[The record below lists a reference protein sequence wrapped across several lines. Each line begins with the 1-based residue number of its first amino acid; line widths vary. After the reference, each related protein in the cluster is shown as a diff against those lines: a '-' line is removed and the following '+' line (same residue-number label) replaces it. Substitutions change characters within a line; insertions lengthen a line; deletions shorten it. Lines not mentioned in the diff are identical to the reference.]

1 MIEIDNLVK
10 SFGKTKAL
18 DGISLRIGDSE
29 IYGFVGANGA
39 GKTTTMRIISG
50 LIPADSGKVIINGLD
65 SVKNIRQIKS
75 KIGYVPDYFGVYDNL
90 RVTESMEKRCLRLLD
105 ELGLGDKPDF
115 FVDDL
120 SRGQKQRLGLA
131 RALVHNPDILVLD
144 EPTSGMD
151 PKGRIETRDILR
163 RLNEEGKTIIISS
176 HILHEISELVTGLA
190 VIEKGKIVMSGSI
203 ESIETKMH
211 IENPI
216 IMKVIK
222 NADIA
227 AEVLKEDEA
236 VLNLTIT
243 EDEGYLLKRLVEA
256 GVMITSFC
264 RRGHDLESV
273 FIKIM
278 E

>member
-65 SVKNIRQIKS
+65 SVKNIRQNKT

-90 RVTESMEKRCLRLLD
+90 RVTEYMEFFAAAYDLTGREVEKRCLRLLD

-163 RLNEEGKTIIISS
+163 RLYEEG
-176 HILHEISELVTGLA
+176 
-190 VIEKGKIVMSGSI
+190 
-203 ESIETKMH
+203 
-211 IENPI
+211 
-216 IMKVIK
+216 
-222 NADIA
+222 
-227 AEVLKEDEA
+227 
-236 VLNLTIT
+236 
-243 EDEGYLLKRLVEA
+243 
-256 GVMITSFC
+256 
-264 RRGHDLESV
+264 
-273 FIKIM
+273 
-278 E
+278 